1 MRRSVAEIIREY
13 GPFPGVDRV
22 NGVTYDGRH
31 VWFATGD
38 ALKAFDPANGN
49 VEELQQLL
57 VPAPDNL
64 LTMHKV
70 STDVNNVRNKGAE
83 LIQPIE
89 GSA

>member
-1 MRRSVAEIIREY
+1 ML
-13 GPFPGVDRV
+13 P
-22 NGVTYDGRH
+22 
-31 VWFATGD
+31 ATKWNEW
-38 ALKAFDPANGN
+38 LDPANGN
-49 VEELQQLL
+49 IEELHQLL

-89 GSA
+89 GSS